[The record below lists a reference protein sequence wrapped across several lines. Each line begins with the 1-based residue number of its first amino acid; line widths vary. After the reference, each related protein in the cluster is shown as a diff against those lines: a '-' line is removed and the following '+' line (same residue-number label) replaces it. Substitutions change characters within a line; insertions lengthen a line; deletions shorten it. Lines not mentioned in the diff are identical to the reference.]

1 MLPLFRPTD
10 SKSPFLRTRLM
21 RLLRLPE
28 VKAVREEAAVVV
40 AVDSVA
46 EEERV
51 VTDLLVK
58 VVRAATEE
66 EADTEVATEAD
77 TEVDA
82 AELN

>member
-1 MLPLFRPTD
+1 
-10 SKSPFLRTRLM
+10 M